1 MCIPLTPS
9 EELRKKMSE
18 KDSAQNVIQ
27 SYRKRQN
34 MAQKAPMIFGLAAL
48 LLIVGAGVLIFW
60 LTNPEVPG
68 VALFATETPT
78 PTETSTETPTTTPT
92 LTPTVTETPEPTET
106 PTPSLTP
113 TASGPWV
120 YTVEETDFGLST
132 IAVKFNTDI
141 PTLLALNPTI
151 DPATLVIY
159 VGQEI
164 IIPAPDTKLPTGT
177 PIPQGFRGIIEH
189 RVESGE
195 TLGELADRYLSTI
208 DAILKENNLENQNV
222 IPEGTILKIPVN
234 LVTPVPTRT
243 PGLATD
249 LPQVPTSTA
258 TYTETPT
265 Q

>member
-1 MCIPLTPS
+1 
-9 EELRKKMSE
+9 MSE

-48 LLIVGAGVLIFW
+48 LLVVGAGVLIFW
-60 LTNPEVPG
+60 LAGPEVPS
-68 VALFATETPT
+68 VSLFATETPT
-78 PTETSTETPTTTPT
+78 PTETATQTPTNTAT

-141 PTLLALNPTI
+141 PTLLALNPSI

-177 PIPQGFRGIIEH
+177 PIPEGFRGTIEH

-208 DAILKENNLENQNV
+208 DAILRENEIENQND
-222 IPEGTILKIPVN
+222 IREGTILKIPVN
-234 LVTPVPTRT
+234 IITPVPTRT
-243 PGLATD
+243 PGLETTV
-249 LPQVPTSTA
+249 LPQVPTSTVQP

-265 Q
+265 E

>member
-1 MCIPLTPS
+1 
-9 EELRKKMSE
+9 MSE
-18 KDSAQNVIQ
+18 KDSAQNVIE

-60 LTNPEVPG
+60 LTGPEVPA
-68 VALFATETPT
+68 VSLFSTETPT
-78 PTETSTETPTTTPT
+78 PTETATQTPTDTPT
-92 LTPTVTETPEPTET
+92 MTPTVTDTPEPTDT
-106 PTPSLTP
+106 PTPTLTP

-141 PTLLALNPTI
+141 PTLLALNPSI
-151 DPATLVIY
+151 DPATLIIY

-164 IIPAPDTKLPTGT
+164 IIPAPDTKLPTST
-177 PIPQGFRGIIEH
+177 PLPEGFRGTIEH

-208 DAILKENNLENQNV
+208 DAILRENNIENQND
-222 IPEGTILKIPVN
+222 IREGTILKIPVN
-234 LVTPVPTRT
+234 IVTPVPTRT
-243 PGLATD
+243 PGLATA
-249 LPQVPTSTA
+249 LPQVATSTVQP
-258 TYTETPT
+258 TFTETPT
-265 Q
+265 E